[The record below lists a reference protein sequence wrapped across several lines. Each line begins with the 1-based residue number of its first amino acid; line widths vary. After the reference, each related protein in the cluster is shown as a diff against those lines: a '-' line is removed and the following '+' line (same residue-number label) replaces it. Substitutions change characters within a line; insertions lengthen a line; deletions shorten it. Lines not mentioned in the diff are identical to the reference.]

1 MKKLILT
8 LLLVVGL
15 VVPAQAATFYRVI
28 LDLPFENLTQAIA
41 LMNLIETHK
50 DKIYTVQTLEGNE
63 AQAKMVGS
71 WDTEFVNQPEYTMIQ
86 VDFTD
91 VQQVYDAA
99 TFAITQ
105 ADIDAKQALVN
116 AKQAKLNELQ
126 LAIDAAQA
134 ELNAQP

>member
-50 DKIYTVQTLEGNE
+50 DKIYTVQTLEGNT